1 MRCIS
6 LCILTYLGLAHPLI
20 MMKVK
25 TNTMFNQKMEDQ
37 AMLPMLRKNRA
48 SFPSLIDEFL
58 GKDLLDSVFA
68 NDTGISMPAVNVIE
82 TGEDFRI
89 EVAAPGLDKK
99 DFNIDL
105 DGRMLTISSQKE
117 LKNEEKNER
126 FMRREFS
133 YSSFSRSFSLPESI
147 NADQIKANHKDGILH
162 ITIPKREE
170 AKQKPPKQIA
180 IS

>member
-1 MRCIS
+1 
-6 LCILTYLGLAHPLI
+6 
-20 MMKVK
+20 
-25 TNTMFNQKMEDQ
+25 MEDK

-58 GKDLLDSVFA
+58 GRDMLDSVFA
-68 NDTGISMPAVNVIE
+68 NDTGISTPAVNVVE

-105 DGRMLTISSQKE
+105 DGRMLTISSEKE
-117 LKNEEKNER
+117 YKNEEKEER
-126 FMRREFS
+126 YMRREFS
-133 YSSFSRSFSLPESI
+133 YSRFSRSFSLPELV
-147 NADQIKANHKDGILH
+147 DVEKIKANHKDGILH
-162 ITIPKREE
+162 ITIPKMEQ